1 MHVEISETWSLEASC
16 SARWVGN
23 SFVHKSLSRYHFW
36 FDKVHI
42 KRSHRLQE
50 GRYCIMT
57 CPFHFSHCRH
67 LITNYYHVFFSQ
79 NQSAITVSLR
89 CPVKSAGIS
98 SLMLFVVLVLQLKAS
113 QEEVILKIC
122 NMLVIEA
129 IDSAVRRGSRW
140 WIQPLKEEKAP
151 HICLESSEPVV
162 FLRVKNLYSP
172 CDC

>member
-129 IDSAVRRGSRW
+129 IDSVVRPRQSVMDTTQR
-140 WIQPLKEEKAP
+140 KDA
-151 HICLESSEPVV
+151 
-162 FLRVKNLYSP
+162 
-172 CDC
+172 

>member
-1 MHVEISETWSLEASC
+1 MSGQLSDPIPVLFIRASQDTI
-16 SARWVGN
+16 
-23 SFVHKSLSRYHFW
+23 
-36 FDKVHI
+36 FDLTKYTS
-42 KRSHRLQE
+42 KRSRRLQE

-129 IDSAVRRGSRW
+129 IDSVVRPRQSVMDTTQR
-140 WIQPLKEEKAP
+140 KDA
-151 HICLESSEPVV
+151 
-162 FLRVKNLYSP
+162 
-172 CDC
+172 

>member
-1 MHVEISETWSLEASC
+1 MARILHMKWKTPENIRPKRTNHNTPPLIFHNDNRQSNHSSTLEID
-16 SARWVGN
+16 VD
-23 SFVHKSLSRYHFW
+23 VVKSLSRYHFW

-89 CPVKSAGIS
+89 CPVKSAGIT

-129 IDSAVRRGSRW
+129 IDSVVRPRQSVMDTTQR
-140 WIQPLKEEKAP
+140 KDA
-151 HICLESSEPVV
+151 
-162 FLRVKNLYSP
+162 
-172 CDC
+172 